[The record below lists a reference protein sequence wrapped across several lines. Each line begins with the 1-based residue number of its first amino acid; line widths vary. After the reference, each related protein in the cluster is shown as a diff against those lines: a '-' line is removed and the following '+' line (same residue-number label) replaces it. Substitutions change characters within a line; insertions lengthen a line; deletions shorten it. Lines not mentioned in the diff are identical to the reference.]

1 MIYTDGLK
9 TTISN
14 VDYLVN
20 KAIKKGSA
28 NKEDLAQLGANIE
41 EVYSAVER
49 LEKDLS
55 NADTTPQ
62 MLNRIKDRALKSLIR
77 FLKKGLS

>member
-49 LEKDLS
+49 MEKDLS
-55 NADTTPQ
+55 NAETATQ
-62 MLNRIKDRALKSLIR
+62 LLNRLKNQALKSLIR
-77 FLKKGLS
+77 LLKKGLS